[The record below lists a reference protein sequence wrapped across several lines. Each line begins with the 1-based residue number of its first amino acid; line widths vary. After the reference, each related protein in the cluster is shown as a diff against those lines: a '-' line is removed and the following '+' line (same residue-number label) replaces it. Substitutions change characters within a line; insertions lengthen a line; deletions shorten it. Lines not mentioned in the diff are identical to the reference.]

1 MGFYS
6 QVIFPRLMDWSM
18 AGPAMAQYRQEILAQ
33 VQGEVL
39 EIGFGTGLNLPYYPK
54 QIQKITTVD
63 VNPGVNQLAQ
73 KRIQESS
80 IAVDNRVLNG
90 EQLPMADSTFDSVVS
105 TWTLCSI
112 ANVDQAIQEIYRVLK
127 PGGRFFFIEHGLS
140 EDPGIQIWQH
150 RLNPIQKVIGDGCHL
165 DRDIQTLIKKQFQDV
180 KIEQFDMENTP
191 KTHGHLYQGIAT
203 KTTPF

>member
-6 QVIFPRLMDWSM
+6 QVIFPHLLDWSM
-18 AGPAMAQYRQEILAQ
+18 AGPDMAKYRQEVLAQ

-90 EQLPMADSTFDSVVS
+90 EQLPMADNTFDSVVS

-112 ANVDQAIQEIYRVLK
+112 AKVDQAIQEIYRVLK

-140 EDPGIQIWQH
+140 EDPGVQIWQH

-165 DRDIQTLIKKQFQDV
+165 DRDIQALIKKQFQDV
-180 KIEQFDMENTP
+180 KIEQFDMENAP
-191 KTHGHLYQGIAT
+191 KTYGHLYQGVAT
-203 KTTPF
+203 KT